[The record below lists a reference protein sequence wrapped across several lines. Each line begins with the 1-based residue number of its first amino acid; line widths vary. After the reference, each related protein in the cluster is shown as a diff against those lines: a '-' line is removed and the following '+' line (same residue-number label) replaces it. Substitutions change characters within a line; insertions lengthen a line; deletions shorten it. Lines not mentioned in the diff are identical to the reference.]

1 MSEEIDFEKIILCR
15 PENTKDRKGKKVTH
29 RHLTIWEESL
39 SNINNSSRDCMER
52 KTEIKVATHNIN
64 GIKSNTHKVE
74 FLLEWA
80 SDNAI
85 DILGVAET
93 NITHTEGIWI
103 NKEQSKYRSFWS
115 SSNKDKKKGSGVGLL
130 ISKQWEKFIGQIE
143 RFNEYLISVS
153 LVLKQLE
160 IIVIMLYAPPNND
173 QEKKTLRKA
182 IIKKYINRSLRSQM
196 IVMGDFN
203 SIIDA
208 ELDRT
213 PKLKYI
219 KQDPFLNWLQRQEF
233 ANAFRTIYPKSRKY
247 TWSNGDTSTRIDQ
260 IWVSDK
266 LSYGL
271 FDAEIQE
278 IDVFTNS
285 DHGAMIVEIDLK
297 HLSSSQSAA
306 ACKRNKQT
314 RTVFLYNKASKE
326 NWEDFRKQMDRLLQ
340 KSTGISRLLK
350 EN

>member
-1 MSEEIDFEKIILCR
+1 
-15 PENTKDRKGKKVTH
+15 
-29 RHLTIWEESL
+29 
-39 SNINNSSRDCMER
+39 
-52 KTEIKVATHNIN
+52 
-64 GIKSNTHKVE
+64 
-74 FLLEWA
+74 
-80 SDNAI
+80 
-85 DILGVAET
+85 
-93 NITHTEGIWI
+93 
-103 NKEQSKYRSFWS
+103 
-115 SSNKDKKKGSGVGLL
+115 
-130 ISKQWEKFIGQIE
+130 
-143 RFNEYLISVS
+143 
-153 LVLKQLE
+153 
-160 IIVIMLYAPPNND
+160 MLYAPPNND
-173 QEKKTLRKA
+173 QKKKALHKA

-203 SIIDA
+203 SIIDT

-278 IDVFTNS
+278 MDVFTNS
-285 DHGAMIVEIDLK
+285 DHGAMIVKIDLK
-297 HLSSSQSAA
+297 HLSSSQSATA
-306 ACKRNKQT
+306 YKRNKQT

-340 KSTGISRLLK
+340 KSTGIPRFLE
-350 EN
+350 ENQHQKISLS